1 MKRPNRYPYTKSQ
14 WTEEDYVSYT
24 NMHGE
29 HIALKI
35 LKIELQEKQNDL
47 CFDIIRHRRIDYRC
61 YLVNWFYRCN
71 HCGYFM

>member
-1 MKRPNRYPYTKSQ
+1 MTVKRRMKINFGGNRMRPNRYPYTKSQ

-35 LKIELQEKQNDL
+35 LKN
-47 CFDIIRHRRIDYRC
+47 RIT
-61 YLVNWFYRCN
+61 
-71 HCGYFM
+71 GETK